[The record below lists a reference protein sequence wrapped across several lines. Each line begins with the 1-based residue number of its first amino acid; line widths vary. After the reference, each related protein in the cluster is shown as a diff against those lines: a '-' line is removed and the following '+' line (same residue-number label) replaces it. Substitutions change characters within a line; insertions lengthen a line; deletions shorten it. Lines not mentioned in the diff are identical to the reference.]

1 MMGMTRSDT
10 RSPGYRM
17 VVNQVDLHA
26 CILLVKK
33 PDHVAMIGLCVN

>member
-1 MMGMTRSDT
+1 MIGMTRSDT
-10 RSPGYRM
+10 MSPRHRM

-26 CILLVKK
+26 CILRVKK